1 MLTRKIGGPIKVPLG
16 RQARAFRPGMVDI
29 SEQIQSGLG
38 AQPHAGAV
46 NDATRWYAVHTQP
59 NRESCAKNQL
69 ENQAYEVFLPR
80 RLKTVRHARK
90 LTDVAAPFFPRY
102 LFIRLDL
109 TRDRWRSVNGTFG
122 VSRLVMQGDMP
133 HPVPRGVVETM
144 IAAVDPKG
152 LLCLEEGLKV
162 GSPIRLIAGPFA
174 EQLGTLD
181 RLDDSGR
188 VRVLLKIMGATV
200 PVQLERRIV
209 TAA

>member
-1 MLTRKIGGPIKVPLG
+1 
-16 RQARAFRPGMVDI
+16 MVSI
-29 SEQIQSGLG
+29 SEHFQPDTGV
-38 AQPHAGAV
+38 QPHADAV

-59 NRESCAKNQL
+59 NREARAKNQL
-69 ENQAYEVFLPR
+69 ENQSYEVFLPR

-90 LTDVAAPFFPRY
+90 LTNVAAPFFPRY

-122 VSRLVMQGDMP
+122 VTRLVMQGDMP

-144 IAAVDPKG
+144 IAVVDTKG
-152 LLCLEEGLKV
+152 FLRLDEGLKV
-162 GSPIRLIAGPFA
+162 GSPVRLIAGPFA

-188 VRVLLKIMGATV
+188 VRVLLKIMDATV
-200 PVQLERRIV
+200 PVQLERKVV